1 MVRSYSFEE
10 FCEKIEASQYFIKDQ
25 NLESNYIYSNL
36 NLFGICEGR
45 GKAEAGFTHTNYI
58 FDNFEIDSFVKNED
72 PLSWDTSFDYHISFL
87 NGQIDKK
94 YTVPHPEELAENEDY
109 YFQSKSQRNQT
120 FFTIIS
126 KNTAEIATVQRPQL
140 SYNFPVNSKCKNS
153 FDEMNQKISD
163 SNTNY
168 IETKEK
174 AEELYGEDLS
184 QEKLDFISQNSLSN
198 DTYSFNSFN
207 YYLESEKGVWS
218 IVFQNTLVLNSS
230 LEEKNLDDKK
240 IKVYRFRFYPENEL
254 LKNWE
259 IQDCKEFKGNYA
271 GRSVYEFWR
280 KYDSS
285 HIEVLEGRL

>member
-1 MVRSYSFEE
+1 MTLVLKYAKNKNMFFKKILNPKSKSFWFFIFLILVFSVFYFFWLLSNIEFSTKQNRFGPHSNWNSKEMVRSYSFEE

-45 GKAEAGFTHTNYI
+45 GNAEAGFTHTNYI

-94 YTVPHPEELAENEDY
+94 YAVPHPEELAENEDY

-174 AEELYGEDLS
+174 AEEL
-184 QEKLDFISQNSLSN
+184 
-198 DTYSFNSFN
+198 
-207 YYLESEKGVWS
+207 
-218 IVFQNTLVLNSS
+218 
-230 LEEKNLDDKK
+230 
-240 IKVYRFRFYPENEL
+240 
-254 LKNWE
+254 
-259 IQDCKEFKGNYA
+259 
-271 GRSVYEFWR
+271 
-280 KYDSS
+280 
-285 HIEVLEGRL
+285 